1 MKPRLISMK
10 LESQKKRGE
19 NGVQATS
26 EERIDENLSQ
36 FIKEIK
42 LQIQDVPQILS

>member
-26 EERIDENLSQ
+26 EERMAENFSK